1 MSPTVRH
8 GRLSAALLAVLVLS
22 IGLGGTAGA
31 VTLITGKQIMDGTVR
46 GRDVGNGSLTGADVA
61 DMSLSAADF
70 NGSVQGPSGPPGPA
84 GPAGPKGDS
93 GPQGAA
99 GPEGDQG
106 PKGDK
111 GATGDTGAPGPQ
123 GPQGLQGLPGPEGPA
138 GVSGIPYGQSG
149 PKLIAGSSTGT
160 WQITCP
166 PGHTAIGGGASHV
179 DTAKRGYGRITES
192 YPGATGISWV
202 MTVHNPDPVE
212 IAMSGWVMCAQVS

>member
-70 NGSVQGPSGPPGPA
+70 NGSVQGPSG
-84 GPAGPKGDS
+84 
-93 GPQGAA
+93 
-99 GPEGDQG
+99 
-106 PKGDK
+106 
-111 GATGDTGAPGPQ
+111 APGA
-123 GPQGLQGLPGPEGPA
+123 QGLQGLPGPEGPA
-138 GVSGIPYGQSG
+138 GVSGIAYGQSG